1 MGASMNPYLE
11 NLEKIEFVVTYAC
24 TGRCRHCSEGDHTAH
39 GGAIDPQVAA
49 DAVRRIAAAYSIR
62 TVMTFGGE
70 PLLYPDIVA
79 SVMCAAREVGVSRRQ
94 VITNGC
100 FTRDLDRIRTVARQ
114 LAECGV
120 NDLLLSVDAF
130 HQETLP
136 LQTVMAFADAA
147 IACGIPLLLSPA
159 WLVGEGAD
167 NHYNRKTRALLAC
180 FADRGIP
187 VGAGNVIFPSGNA
200 CRYLAE
206 YFVGDIPENPYAEAP
221 HNVRCVSFSPNGDVL
236 GDNVYRRDIMEIL
249 SRYLP

>member
-39 GGAIDPQVAA
+39 GGAI
-49 DAVRRIAAAYSIR
+49 
-62 TVMTFGGE
+62 
-70 PLLYPDIVA
+70 
-79 SVMCAAREVGVSRRQ
+79 
-94 VITNGC
+94 
-100 FTRDLDRIRTVARQ
+100 
-114 LAECGV
+114 
-120 NDLLLSVDAF
+120 
-130 HQETLP
+130 
-136 LQTVMAFADAA
+136 
-147 IACGIPLLLSPA
+147 ACGIPLLLSPA
-159 WLVGEGAD
+159 WLVGETAD

-187 VGAGNVIFPSGNA
+187 VGAGNVILPSGNA
-200 CRYLAE
+200 RRYLAE
-206 YFVGDIPENPYAEAP
+206 YFVGDIPENPYAEDP